1 LGDHTHQ
8 LTTLRNLAVLLQRA
22 NAATAAAELLG
33 TLERDESTY
42 GDEAERLAAVRAW
55 VVEQL
60 GEEEFGTR
68 AKAGRERNVPAAAAW
83 ALDVLQRLGGCRVGC
98 A

>member
-22 NAATAAAELLG
+22 GAAEAAAELLG
-33 TLERDESTY
+33 ALERDDSTY
-42 GDEAERLAAVRAW
+42 GEEAERLAAVREWAMAA
-55 VVEQL
+55 L
-60 GEEEFGTR
+60 GEEAFESR
-68 AKAGRERNVPAAAAW
+68 ADAGRARDVPATAAW
-83 ALDVLQRLGGCRVGC
+83 ALELIAALH